1 MGRRTA
7 TRRAV
12 LLALLTAALPAGPA
26 GAAGQ
31 QVPDV
36 NAAPVIAAAADLN
49 VVLPEIADLFVKATG
64 RRLQFTY
71 GSSGNFTQQ
80 IEQGA
85 PFEMF
90 LSADEAY
97 VARLANAGRTVDGG
111 ALYAVGRIGLF
122 VPKGSPLKPDGTLA
136 DLAAALADGRLKRF
150 AIANPEHAPYGRAAR
165 EALQHAGLWDGI
177 EGKLVLG
184 ENVAQ
189 ATQFA
194 ASGSAE
200 GGIIPLSLAR
210 SPAIAALGS
219 FVPLP
224 EDWHA
229 PLRQRM
235 VVLKG
240 AGETTRAFYAF
251 MQSPAARAVL
261 SRHGFAL
268 PGETS

>member
-1 MGRRTA
+1 MPGRPLARRTLLLS
-7 TRRAV
+7 AV
-12 LLALLTAALPAGPA
+12 LAAALSAAPA
-26 GAAGQ
+26 GAQ
-31 QVPDV
+31 SRK
-36 NAAPVIAAAADLN
+36 PVIAAAADLN
-49 VVLPEIADLFVKATG
+49 DVLPEIAGLFTKTTGQALDLAF
-64 RRLQFTY
+64 

-97 VARLANAGRTVDGG
+97 VTRLAKAGRTVDGG
-111 ALYAVGRIGLF
+111 ALYAIGRVGIF
-122 VPKGSPLKPDGTLA
+122 TPKGSALKADGTLA
-136 DLAAALADGRLKRF
+136 DLAAALGDGRLKHL

-165 EALQHAGLWDGI
+165 EALQHAGLWDKI
-177 EGKLVLG
+177 ESRLVLG

-210 SPAIAALGS
+210 SPAIAALGD
-219 FVPLP
+219 FALLP

-235 VVLKG
+235 VMLKG
-240 AGETTRAFYAF
+240 AGETTREFYAF
-251 MQSPAARAVL
+251 MQGPAARAVL

>member
-1 MGRRTA
+1 MSEIPA
-7 TRRAV
+7 TRRWFLRALIAAPLAV
-12 LLALLTAALPAGPA
+12 RPARAATP
-26 GAAGQ
+26 
-31 QVPDV
+31 
-36 NAAPVIAAAADLN
+36 PVIAAAADLN
-49 VVLPEIADLFVKATG
+49 AVLPEIAALFAKAAG
-64 RRLQFTY
+64 RQVDFAF
-71 GSSGNFTQQ
+71 GSSGNFAQQ

-97 VARLANAGRTVDGG
+97 VTRLAAAGKTADAGT
-111 ALYAVGRIGLF
+111 LYAVGRIGIF
-122 VPKGSPLKPDGTLA
+122 TPKGSTLSPDSALA

-165 EALQHAGLWDGI
+165 EALQHARLWDTI
-177 EGKLVLG
+177 KDRLVLG

-194 ASGSAE
+194 ASGSAQ

-210 SPAIAALGS
+210 SPAITALGS
-219 FVPLP
+219 FALLP
-224 EDWHA
+224 DDWHA

-240 AGETTRAFYAF
+240 AGDTARAFYEF
-251 MQSPAARAVL
+251 MQQAPARAL
-261 SRHGFAL
+261 LMRHGFEL